1 LTELIF
7 KNKTYRFNW
16 TQILMFI
23 LGTVGISLLVWYGT
37 AFFWQWTHKLV
48 ISQTCDVINW
58 ITSIGW
64 TDLTIDYQQ
73 LSHSFEFIIPERGDI
88 GFENACTG
96 VQAIAIFAGLII
108 STPHSLDKTANRNI
122 WPRKII
128 ALVISSAIF
137 YVVNLLRMVIQ
148 LNLYYGGA
156 DWNDIH
162 VSISAA
168 SSFVAAI
175 IILFMHR
182 LIPEFVLSIM
192 WTGVEVKLRF
202 KRKREGTQKVETNS
216 IPSQNNTVSEI
227 KKDILNTDI
236 KMDIKEKEAKKEN
249 YNNQFL

>member
-7 KNKTYRFNW
+7 KNKTYRFKWN
-16 TQILMFI
+16 QILVFI
-23 LGTVGISLLVWYGT
+23 IGTVGIALLVWYGT
-37 AFFWQWTHKLV
+37 DYFWQWTHKYV
-48 ISQTCDVINW
+48 ISQTCDLINW
-58 ITSIGW
+58 FTRIGW
-64 TDLTIDYQQ
+64 TDLTIGYHQ
-73 LSHSFEFIIPERGDI
+73 LPDGFEFVIPGRGDI

-108 STPHSLDKTANRNI
+108 ATPHSLDKIANKNI
-122 WPRKII
+122 WLRKIV

-168 SSFVAAI
+168 SSFIAAV

-192 WTGVEVKLRF
+192 WTGIEIKLHF
-202 KRKREGTQKVETNS
+202 KRKNEAVKAIETVPISSEDQKSNDIE
-216 IPSQNNTVSEI
+216 Q
-227 KKDILNTDI
+227 KKATDI
-236 KMDIKEKEAKKEN
+236 KEETKKEN